1 MAEKKEET
9 KAVQEVTYTVDEF
22 AENPQVL
29 DTTED
34 IIRAAFAQSGLSEA
48 TESAAQKLVNT
59 FRRKRCKTCL
69 DYS

>member
-9 KAVQEVTYTVDEF
+9 KAVQEVTYTVNEF

-34 IIRAAFAQSGLSEA
+34 IIRAAFAQSGLTEA

-59 FRRKRCKTCL
+59 FRRKEV
-69 DYS
+69 

>member
-9 KAVQEVTYTVDEF
+9 KTVQEVTYTVDEF

-34 IIRAAFAQSGLSEA
+34 IIRAAFAQSGLTEA

-59 FRRKRCKTCL
+59 FRRKEV
-69 DYS
+69 

>member
-34 IIRAAFAQSGLSEA
+34 IIRAAFARSGVIEA

-59 FRRKRCKTCL
+59 FRRKEV
-69 DYS
+69 

>member
-34 IIRAAFAQSGLSEA
+34 IIRAAFAHSGLAEA

-59 FRRKRCKTCL
+59 FRRKEV
-69 DYS
+69 

>member
-34 IIRAAFAQSGLSEA
+34 IIRAAFAQSGLTEA

-59 FRRKRCKTCL
+59 FRRKEV
-69 DYS
+69 

>member
-34 IIRAAFAQSGLSEA
+34 IIRAAFAQSGLTEV

-59 FRRKRCKTCL
+59 FRKKEV
-69 DYS
+69 

>member
-34 IIRAAFAQSGLSEA
+34 IIRAAFAKAGIREA
-48 TESAAQKLVNT
+48 TQSTAKKLVDT
-59 FRRKRCKTCL
+59 FRKKEV
-69 DYS
+69 

>member
-1 MAEKKEET
+1 MVEKKEET

-34 IIRAAFAQSGLSEA
+34 IIRAAFAQSGLDEA

-59 FRRKRCKTCL
+59 FRRKEV
-69 DYS
+69 

>member
-34 IIRAAFAQSGLSEA
+34 IIRAAFAQSGLAEA
-48 TESAAQKLVNT
+48 TESAEQKLVNT
-59 FRRKRCKTCL
+59 FRRKEV
-69 DYS
+69 

>member
-34 IIRAAFAQSGLSEA
+34 IIRAAFAQSDLAEA

-59 FRRKRCKTCL
+59 FRRKEV
-69 DYS
+69 

>member
-22 AENPQVL
+22 AETPQVL

-34 IIRAAFAQSGLSEA
+34 IIRAAFAQSGLAEA

-59 FRRKRCKTCL
+59 FRRKEV
-69 DYS
+69 

>member
-59 FRRKRCKTCL
+59 FRRKEV
-69 DYS
+69 

>member
-9 KAVQEVTYTVDEF
+9 KTVQEVTYTVDEF

-34 IIRAAFAQSGLSEA
+34 IIRAAFARSGVTEA
-48 TESAAQKLVNT
+48 TESVAQKLVNT
-59 FRRKRCKTCL
+59 FRKKEV
-69 DYS
+69 

>member
-34 IIRAAFAQSGLSEA
+34 IIRAAFAQSGLAEA
-48 TESAAQKLVNT
+48 TESAAQKLVHT
-59 FRRKRCKTCL
+59 FRRKEV
-69 DYS
+69 

>member
-29 DTTED
+29 GTTED
-34 IIRAAFAQSGLSEA
+34 IIRAAFARSGVTEA

-59 FRRKRCKTCL
+59 FRKKEV
-69 DYS
+69 